1 MNSNEFSA
9 TVDGKEVTFKV
20 NIPTFDNQQEAQKI
34 YNRAFSDAVNSGS
47 IIRARLDEIMKEQ
60 GLWDDDKEKELLE
73 VQSKIN
79 HGEQTLS
86 RGGISLDKAK
96 AIAVEMRGYRNN
108 LRDLLSTKN
117 NLDNNTAEGQADN
130 AKFNYLVS
138 CCVVYKD
145 TNEPY
150 FKGYEDF
157 MNKASQTVAIQ
168 GSFKLGNIVY
178 GLSEDFEKEL
188 PENKFL
194 TEYGFVDDNLRLVNK
209 DGKLVDENGKLIDE
223 NGRFVNENG
232 DYVDIE
238 GNLLSVDGSYLTEF
252 KPFLDDKGNE
262 VVLDK
267 TEEEPEKK
275 PKARKTKKLAT
286 NP

>member
-1 MNSNEFSA
+1 MY
-9 TVDGKEVTFKV
+9 
-20 NIPTFDNQQEAQKI
+20 PTFL
-34 YNRAFSDAVNSGS
+34 
-47 IIRARLDEIMKEQ
+47 LD
-60 GLWDDDKEKELLE
+60 
-73 VQSKIN
+73 
-79 HGEQTLS
+79 
-86 RGGISLDKAK
+86 
-96 AIAVEMRGYRNN
+96 
-108 LRDLLSTKN
+108 KN

-157 MNKASQTVAIQ
+157 INKASSAVAIQ
-168 GSFKLGNIVY
+168 GSFKLGNIIY

-194 TEYGFVDDNLRLVNK
+194 TEYGFIDDNLRFVNK
-209 DGKLVDENGKLIDE
+209 DGKLVYENGKLIDE

-232 DYVDIE
+232 DYIDIE
-238 GNLLSVDGSYLTEF
+238 GNLLSVDGRYLTEF

-262 VVLDK
+262 VVSST

-275 PKARKTKKLAT
+275 PKVRKTKKD
-286 NP
+286 

>member
-79 HGEQTLS
+79 HGEQTLA